1 MQNMNKQYFKRTTW
15 NGDGFP
21 SAVMNEISN
30 SSTLTL
36 SIKSIL
42 PISTGVGKVMTNVV
56 TALTS
61 SNGSEESGLKN
72 IKVME

>member
-1 MQNMNKQYFKRTTW
+1 MQKTKKYLKRATW

-61 SNGSEESGLKN
+61 SNGSEDSGLKY
-72 IKVME
+72 IKY